1 MDSYP
6 SHRRNVAIHLM
17 VVKDSTKKALK
28 KLFWDVPEGDD
39 VLTGETFPGI
49 LCHNHLYP
57 TTSPRKSNWL
67 EECDYRF
74 GGGSDE
80 DCMSLQEASWGT
92 ETLRLLEEIHTS
104 TDPNRIFQVVDG
116 PGYAAD
122 VPGASNAGYV
132 AAGPLA
138 VLAAFAAAAAQ

>member
-1 MDSYP
+1 M
-6 SHRRNVAIHLM
+6 
-17 VVKDSTKKALK
+17 
-28 KLFWDVPEGDD
+28 G
-39 VLTGETFPGI
+39 
-49 LCHNHLYP
+49 CHNHLYP

-92 ETLRLLEEIHTS
+92 ETLRRLEEIHTS

-116 PGYAAD
+116 PGYAAVATTSTGPGD
-122 VPGASNAGYV
+122 MSGASTVAAVATTSTGPGDMSGASTVGYV
-132 AAGPLA
+132 AAGRCSFLPPLA